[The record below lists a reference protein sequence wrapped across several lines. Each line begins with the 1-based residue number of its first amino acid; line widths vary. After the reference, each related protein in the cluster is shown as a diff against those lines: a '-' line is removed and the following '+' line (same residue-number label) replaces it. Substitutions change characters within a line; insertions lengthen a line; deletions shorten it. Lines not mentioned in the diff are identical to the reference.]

1 MQNCIASLLE
11 GIRRGASGSTASPSR
26 LSSERKEEAPST
38 VPAAMAA
45 KDPRSRLPQS
55 STSGTQIRA

>member
-26 LSSERKEEAPST
+26 HSSERKEAPST

-45 KDPRSRLPQS
+45 KDPRSRLPWRL
-55 STSGTQIRA
+55 TSGAQI